1 MTSSS
6 KTIVSDGEFSTRIL
20 ELRKKIHDSN
30 YLDSAIQRIALV
42 LSKKLVEDD
51 DQRIR
56 RGEYE
61 SKR

>member
-6 KTIVSDGEFSTRIL
+6 KTVISDGEFSPRVL
-20 ELRKKIHDSN
+20 ELRKKIHDSD
-30 YLDSAIQRIALV
+30 YVDFAVQRIAQV

-56 RGEYE
+56 RGRYE